1 MIMIVAPN
9 PGDRLAALSTWL
21 GVHVPN
27 TTCRMLGLGGWG
39 VTKNHM
45 LEAKLSQVVA
55 TKSGFSNRTLAFP
68 YMALENAP

>member
-45 LEAKLSQVVA
+45 LEAKLSLKEKSNLNILNA
-55 TKSGFSNRTLAFP
+55 LNTFNLSHKTK
-68 YMALENAP
+68 